1 MSNHVY
7 RVVEVVGSSPD
18 SLDAAIRNAVARAAR
33 TTRNLDWFE
42 VTQIRG
48 QLDGGEV
55 AHVQV
60 GLKIGFRLEEE

>member
-18 SLDAAIRNAVARAAR
+18 SVDEAIRNAVARAGR

-48 QLDGGEV
+48 QLHAGDV
-55 AHVQV
+55 AHYQV
-60 GLKIGFRLEEE
+60 GLKIGFRLDE

>member
-18 SLDAAIRNAVARAAR
+18 SVDEAIRNAVARAGR

-42 VTQIRG
+42 VMQIRG
-48 QLDGGEV
+48 QLDAGEV
-55 AHVQV
+55 AHYQV
-60 GLKIGFRLEEE
+60 GLKIGFRLDE